1 MQAPADTQEDL
12 KAVDVCSLI
21 SYLHTLSQAGQKA
34 QHSQPGAGP
43 LKPIRG
49 VFAVT
54 KQHNEIRQEWG
65 DGEDPAALC
74 YRHMILSTT
83 HNKSKVWMGGR
94 AFESRAQDDFLSA
107 GLPFSLLQP

>member
-1 MQAPADTQEDL
+1 MQPHLLLTYTVQ
-12 KAVDVCSLI
+12 AV
-21 SYLHTLSQAGQKA
+21 QKA

-54 KQHNEIRQEWG
+54 KEHNEIRQEWG

-74 YRHMILSTT
+74 YRHKILSTT

-94 AFESRAQDDFLSA
+94 ACFESRAQDIFFICRIPVQFAAALIMVIHR
-107 GLPFSLLQP
+107 Q